1 MALVSERNGS
11 GTGGSFGLVG
21 PHAFVNFHVLEP
33 RVESEVGEG
42 PQGRVEGFLSGAGQ
56 DEVDV
61 RDPNVVR
68 PDVNL
73 FHARRGHIKP
83 YELDPRSGM
92 RVTEFPSL
100 YRFTFAR

>member
-1 MALVSERNGS
+1 M
-11 GTGGSFGLVG
+11 GSFESVGLYY
-21 PHAFVNFHVLEP
+21 FVNFHVLEP
-33 RVESEVGEG
+33 RVEAEAGEG
-42 PQGRVEGFLSGAGQ
+42 PQGRVEGFFSGAGQ

-73 FHARRGHIKP
+73 FHARKGHKGP

-92 RVTEFPSL
+92 RVTEFPSP
-100 YRFTFAR
+100 YRITFAR